1 MIFRLCPSRH
11 SIVRQGCAGVTAM
24 TPSARY
30 EKGQLYY
37 VVSDHQGTVR
47 EILTEDGELIWAGR
61 LLTWGEAECW
71 RVLTRNDERNLTCNL
86 RFCGQYEDEESGLF
100 YNRHRYYERET
111 GQYLSTDPLNLSG
124 GFNPYGYVHD
134 PVNWIDPLGL
144 AGKDCGNIKQ
154 GVLDNIAASKAARES
169 SHFGGNAPNP
179 KDRTLE
185 GFMKLHVSP
194 DRETLLFTQSSGFNN
209 NKGKVGGQFKRYGL
223 DSHAGISPHVHQPVR
238 NVSPKTGDI
247 YGSQGTKTS
256 DGGVTSPSTKDIKQ
270 LYDHVYNGKYNQ

>member
-1 MIFRLCPSRH
+1 M
-11 SIVRQGCAGVTAM
+11 
-24 TPSARY
+24 
-30 EKGQLYY
+30 
-37 VVSDHQGTVR
+37 
-47 EILTEDGELIWAGR
+47 
-61 LLTWGEAECW
+61 
-71 RVLTRNDERNLTCNL
+71 
-86 RFCGQYEDEESGLF
+86 
-100 YNRHRYYERET
+100 
-111 GQYLSTDPLNLSG
+111 
-124 GFNPYGYVHD
+124 
-134 PVNWIDPLGL
+134 GL

-154 GVLDNIAASKAARES
+154 SVLDNIAASKAARES